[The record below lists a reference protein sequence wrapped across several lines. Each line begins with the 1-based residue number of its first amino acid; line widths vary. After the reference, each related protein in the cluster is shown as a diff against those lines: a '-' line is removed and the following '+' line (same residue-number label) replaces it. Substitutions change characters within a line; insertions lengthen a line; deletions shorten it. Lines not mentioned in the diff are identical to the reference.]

1 MSDFFPISPD
11 RAGEAYAA
19 ALLRCRQ
26 YQFAADARRT
36 IAAALSGVYCT
47 KALAPKLA
55 ALFPAARV
63 HYYTASYSGDK
74 CLIVTST
81 APGPSLRTEIRLC
94 RRGEKRVNGAD
105 LIESAAF
112 NEKQRASLEALL
124 PSFYDN
130 LAQYNVLCQ
139 CVRSARDRIAAVM
152 YCQDRPGTF

>member
-1 MSDFFPISPD
+1 MADFFPISPD

-19 ALLRCRQ
+19 AVLRCRQ
-26 YQFAADARRT
+26 YQFAAEARRT
-36 IAAALSGVYCT
+36 IAAAFSGAYCT
-47 KALAPKLA
+47 KAIEPKLA
-55 ALFPAARV
+55 ALFPDARV

-94 RRGEKRVNGAD
+94 RHNVKRVDGAD
-105 LIESAAF
+105 LIQSAEF
-112 NEKQRASLEALL
+112 NDKQRASLEALL

-130 LAQYNVLCQ
+130 LAQYNVLCS
-139 CVRSARDRIAAVM
+139 CVRAARDKVAAVM